1 MHEIFTYVQH
11 FSYLGIFI
19 AAIFSGYII
28 PIPEEVLLLTLGY
41 ISSPGYIHLMP
52 LILLVLIA
60 FILSDYLVYRLTL
73 ENSKYVDRFVQEVLN
88 IKFINK
94 YRGWFERNIGAAIF
108 IFRCT
113 PLMRFVGPVFSGYLK
128 AK

>member
-41 ISSPGYIHLMP
+41 ISSTGYIQLIP
-52 LILLVLIA
+52 LISLILVA

-73 ENSKYVDRFVQEVLN
+73 QNNKYVDKFVQEVLN
-88 IKFINK
+88 IKFSNK
-94 YRGWFERNIGAAIF
+94 
-108 IFRCT
+108 
-113 PLMRFVGPVFSGYLK
+113 
-128 AK
+128 